1 MQFDVNT
8 LFSLLLIQALML
20 AVMLPALMGWR
31 AVSLAAR
38 CVQAAAVLQSL
49 GWAGIVLAGQWPGR
63 WVYAAALLFLSAGF
77 SALWWALQAWVG
89 QRPGRLLMQGLP
101 VALPLLYIAGY
112 DYPAFRTLWANGV
125 LAVQLSL
132 ICMALAWPAKNLEP
146 SSRRW
151 RVLLLLALLAVAA
164 LTAWRAVLGM
174 QASDPAVELH
184 SGHPLNI
191 TAAILSHVALLACAM
206 SVLVAWRAETETA
219 LKRLAQTDAQTGLSN
234 RRAFSA
240 RSVDMISMARRHNE
254 PLAVMKLD
262 LDNFK
267 AVNVQYGESA
277 GDQAIALFGA
287 CLQQQMRLG
296 DLAARIGGQEFAVVM
311 ARCEAQG
318 PQALDQRMRQALA
331 ERAPKELGFALS
343 FSAGWA
349 KLRPGDRSIEDLMP
363 RAVAALYA
371 AKEAGKGQLK
381 AEPGLEE

>member
-31 AVSLAAR
+31 AVSQAAR
-38 CVQAAAVLQSL
+38 CVQASAVLQSL
-49 GWAGIVLAGQWPGR
+49 GWAGIVLAAPWPGR
-63 WVYAAALLFLSAGF
+63 WVYGASLLFLSAGF

-89 QRPGRLLMQGLP
+89 PRPGKWLMLVAP
-101 VALPLLYIAGY
+101 VALPVVYVIGYEHHGFRLL
-112 DYPAFRTLWANGV
+112 WSNGV
-125 LAVQLSL
+125 VALQLGL
-132 ICMALAWPAKNLEP
+132 ICLTLAWPAKNLER

-151 RVLLLLALLAVAA
+151 RSLLMLALLAVAT
-164 LTAWRAVLGM
+164 LTAWRAVLGLQSPEM
-174 QASDPAVELH
+174 PLELNAE
-184 SGHPLNI
+184 HPLNI
-191 TAAILSHVALLACAM
+191 TAAVLSHVALLACAM
-206 SVLVAWRAETETA
+206 SVLVAWRAETEAA
-219 LKRLAQTDAQTGLSN
+219 LKRLAQTDAQTGLCN
-234 RRAFSA
+234 RRAFGQ

-267 AVNVQYGESA
+267 ALNAERGEAA
-277 GDQAIALFGA
+277 GEQAITLFGS
-287 CLQQQMRLG
+287 CLQEQMRLG

-311 ARCEAQG
+311 ARCDAQG
-318 PQALDQRMRQALA
+318 PQALDQRMREALA

-363 RAVAALYA
+363 RAAAALYA
-371 AKEAGKGQLK
+371 AKEAGKGRLM

>member
-1 MQFDVNT
+1 MQLDVNT

-20 AVMLPALMGWR
+20 AIMLPALMGWR
-31 AVSLAAR
+31 AVSMAAR
-38 CVQAAAVLQSL
+38 FVQAAAVLQSL

-89 QRPGRLLMQGLP
+89 QRPGRWLMQGLP

-112 DYPAFRTLWANGV
+112 DYPALRTLWANGV
-125 LAVQLSL
+125 LAVQLGL
-132 ICMALAWPAKNLEP
+132 ICLALAWPAKNLER

-164 LTAWRAVLGM
+164 LTAWRAILGL
-174 QASDPAVELH
+174 QSGDPAMELH
-184 SGHPLNI
+184 SSHPLNI
-191 TAAILSHVALLACAM
+191 TAAVLSHIALLACAM

-219 LKRLAQTDAQTGLSN
+219 LKRLAQTDAQTGLCN

-267 AVNVQYGESA
+267 AINIQHGEAA
-277 GDQAIALFGA
+277 GDQAIALFGS
-287 CLQQQMRLG
+287 CLQEQMRLG
-296 DLAARIGGQEFAVVM
+296 DLAARVGGQEFAVVM

-318 PQALDQRMRQALA
+318 PQALDLRMRAALA
-331 ERAPKELGFALS
+331 ERAPKELGFAIS

-371 AKEAGKGQLK
+371 AKEAGKGQLM
-381 AEPGLEE
+381 AEPGIEE

>member
-63 WVYAAALLFLSAGF
+63 WVYGASLLFLSAGF

-89 QRPGRLLMQGLP
+89 QRPGRWLMLGLP
-101 VALPLLYIAGY
+101 VALPVLYVIGY
-112 DYPAFRTLWANGV
+112 EHHGFRLLWANGV
-125 LAVQLSL
+125 MALQLGL
-132 ICMALAWPAKNLEP
+132 ICLALAWPAKNLER

-151 RVLLLLALLAVAA
+151 RVSLLLALLAVGA
-164 LTAWRAVLGM
+164 LTAWRAVLGLQSPDM
-174 QASDPAVELH
+174 PLELNTE
-184 SGHPLNI
+184 HPLNV
-191 TAAILSHVALLACAM
+191 TAAVLSHVALLACAM

-219 LKRLAQTDAQTGLSN
+219 LKRLAQTDAQTGLCN
-234 RRAFSA
+234 RRAFGQ

-254 PLAVMKLD
+254 PLAVIKLD

-267 AVNVQYGESA
+267 AVNAEHGEAA
-277 GDQAIALFGA
+277 GEKAIALFGQ
-287 CLQQQMRLG
+287 CLQEQMRLG

-331 ERAPKELGFALS
+331 ERAPKELGFALG

-371 AKEAGKGQLK
+371 AKEAGKGRLM